1 MLERFLVDS
10 SQLVTALAER
20 RDDLA
25 GLVGNLN
32 NTTRAL
38 GEPEGGARGVD
49 HAAPAV
55 HAPREHAPS

>member
-10 SQLVTALAER
+10 SKLVTALAER

-32 NTTRAL
+32 DTTRAL
-38 GEPEGGARGVD
+38 GNQKARW
-49 HAAPAV
+49 
-55 HAPREHAPS
+55 PSRSSGCRRSCAGPTRRS